1 VETIPPFLMAGTR
14 FAISGIILY
23 AWSRKRGSPSP
34 PRRQWRNAL
43 IAGSLLLVGGNGAVV
58 WAEQY
63 VPSGLTALLVSV
75 VPFWLVVFD
84 WLRPGGRPP
93 RPAVAAG
100 LILGLVGIFVL
111 VNPTAV
117 TGHSSVNL
125 PGAGVLMLGSV
136 SWALGSFYSRD
147 ADLPASGFMR
157 TGLEMLCGGAVLLA
171 IGVFSGELSRLDVH
185 RVTPASA
192 IGLVYLITFGALLG
206 FTSYI
211 WLLDKVSPARAGT
224 YAYVNPIV
232 AVLLGWAVAG
242 ESLSSR
248 TIVAA
253 AIVIGAVALI
263 TTSRGGEATSS

>member
-1 VETIPPFLMAGTR
+1 
-14 FAISGIILY
+14 
-23 AWSRKRGSPSP
+23 
-34 PRRQWRNAL
+34 
-43 IAGSLLLVGGNGAVV
+43 
-58 WAEQY
+58 
-63 VPSGLTALLVSV
+63 
-75 VPFWLVVFD
+75 
-84 WLRPGGRPP
+84 
-93 RPAVAAG
+93 
-100 LILGLVGIFVL
+100 
-111 VNPTAV
+111 
-117 TGHSSVNL
+117 
-125 PGAGVLMLGSV
+125 
-136 SWALGSFYSRD
+136 
-147 ADLPASGFMR
+147 
-157 TGLEMLCGGAVLLA
+157 VLLA